1 MEGDQ
6 PEVNIGLVGHIDHG
20 KTTLTQALSGVWT
33 DRHSEELKRG
43 ITIRL
48 GYADTTFYKCPKCP
62 PPECYTSDKAC
73 KKCGGPAEK
82 LRTISFVDAPGH
94 ETLMATML
102 SGAAIMDGA
111 ILVIAANEKCPSPQT
126 KEHLIAL
133 QIVGKENIVV
143 VQNKIDIVSKER
155 ALESYKEIKDFLK
168 GSIAEKAPIIPISAQ
183 QRINID
189 VLIQA
194 IQERIPTPK
203 RDNSTEPKM
212 YIARSFDVNKPGTEV
227 ESIKG
232 GVIGGVILRGVLK
245 IGDRI
250 EIRPGLKLGEGRWE
264 AVVTEVDSLFAA
276 GRPQKEVHAGGSI
289 GVGTL
294 LDPSLT
300 KSDALSGTVLGLAGK
315 LPPASDV
322 VKLDLRLLEKVV
334 GMEEETAVTPL
345 TRNDLLMITLGTTT
359 TIGAP
364 INLKKNMV
372 ELKLKSPLCAEK
384 GERVVISRRIG
395 QRWRLIGYG
404 IVQ

>member
-1 MEGDQ
+1 MAGDQ
-6 PEVNIGLVGHIDHG
+6 PEVNVGLIGHIDHG

-62 PPECYTSDKAC
+62 PPECYGTDKAC

-82 LRTISFVDAPGH
+82 VRSISFVDAPGH

-111 ILVIAANEKCPSPQT
+111 ILVIAANEKCPAPQT
-126 KEHLIAL
+126 KEHLTAL
-133 QIVGKENIVV
+133 QIVGRENIVV
-143 VQNKIDIVSKER
+143 VQSKIDIVSKER
-155 ALESYKEIKDFLK
+155 ALESCKEIKSFLK
-168 GSIAEKAPIIPISAQ
+168 GSIAENAPIIPVSAQ

-194 IQERIPTPK
+194 IQEKIPTPK
-203 RDNSTEPKM
+203 RDNSAEPKM
-212 YIARSFDVNKPGTEV
+212 YIARSFDVNRPGTEI

-232 GVIGGVILRGVLK
+232 GVVGGVILRGVLR
-245 IGDRI
+245 IGDKI
-250 EIRPGLKLGEGRWE
+250 EIRPGTKISEGKWE
-264 AVVTEVDSLFAA
+264 PVLTEIDSLFAA

-294 LDPSLT
+294 LDPAMT

-315 LPPASDV
+315 LAPTADSI
-322 VKLDLRLLEKVV
+322 KLEVHLLEKVV
-334 GMEEETAVTPL
+334 GMEEEIAVTPL
-345 TRNDLLMITLGTTT
+345 TRSDLLMLTLGTTT

-364 INLKKNMV
+364 LNIKKNLA
-372 ELKLKSPLCAEK
+372 EIKLKSPLCAEK